1 MIVRVYWKVQGSNAA
16 CRVFVGA
23 NSRALFKFAGN
34 LLLDHASFLALAKG
48 NFTPEFY
55 EDTPQSPDAA

>member
-1 MIVRVYWKVQGSNAA
+1 MIVRVYWRVQGSNAA

-23 NSRALFKFAGN
+23 NSRAEFKFAGY
-34 LLLDHASFLALAKG
+34 LLLDHASFLALTKG

-55 EDTPQSPDAA
+55 EDTPHPPAAA